1 MVKIGGVFYLTR
13 EMFREQKIMR
23 HRAKIKK
30 MQKNALKV
38 LGILKRLTLRI
49 LHIVM
54 YISIKKTASKP
65 VITFVFSL
73 FELVAVTIIVAKD
86 SMHTRSIQINGTKRA
101 ARGSPYP

>member
-1 MVKIGGVFYLTR
+1 MVKIGGVAEPTSVRLR
-13 EMFREQKIMR
+13 AQKIMR
-23 HRAKIKK
+23 HAAKIKK
-30 MQKNALKV
+30 IQKYALKV
-38 LGILKRLTLRI
+38 LGILRRSVFNI

-65 VITFVFSL
+65 VMTFVFSL
-73 FELVAVTIIVAKD
+73 CVLVAVTIIVAKD